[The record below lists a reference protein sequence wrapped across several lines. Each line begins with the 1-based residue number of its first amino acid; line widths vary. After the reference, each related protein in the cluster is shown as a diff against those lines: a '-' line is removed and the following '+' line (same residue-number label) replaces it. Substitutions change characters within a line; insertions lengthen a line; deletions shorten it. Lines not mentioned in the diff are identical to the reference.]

1 MKVTFAALLRYLAQ
15 SLDGPDTAGVTS
27 ETYQAVV
34 ANKSYRQRAGVDAA
48 LEETK
53 WANLMLILVFTLAM
67 VVVTVAANMLSV

>member
-1 MKVTFAALLRYLAQ
+1 
-15 SLDGPDTAGVTS
+15 VTS

-34 ANKSYRQRAGVDAA
+34 ANKSYRQRAGVDVA

-67 VVVTVAANMLSV
+67 VAVTAAANMLSV